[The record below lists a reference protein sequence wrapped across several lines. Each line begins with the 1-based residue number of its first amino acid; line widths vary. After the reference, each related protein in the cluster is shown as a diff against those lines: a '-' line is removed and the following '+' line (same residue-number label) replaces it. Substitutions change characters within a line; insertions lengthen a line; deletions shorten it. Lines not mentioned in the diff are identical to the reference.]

1 MIDWG
6 GTMRLAAVLS
16 LRSAFRLRLFR
27 QFIRHFCLREQDDP
41 LRLPKKN
48 TAIFASLRSG

>member
-1 MIDWG
+1 
-6 GTMRLAAVLS
+6 MRLAAVLS